1 MRIFFGAALVAVV
14 LASGCKSTNTV
25 SMNAAS
31 ALRHGGHRDLFA
43 IGDAEVGPN
52 SELRFCHA
60 QHGCSE
66 WIEASDLRVDERGV
80 WVDDDSNYLWS
91 EVTEVDV
98 RGHDGIKTTGA
109 IVGVAAVAVIVI
121 PILLVAAYMKA
132 LPKDGPPTESSSSSR
147 TAAAAVAIVGV
158 AADAAAASA
167 ESESQAPGE
176 PYWGATLRSGGETSA
191 AASRL
196 FSTGARVRAYLTLG
210 AFLDSSVATKGD
222 LVTGGAIARLRLG
235 SFLELGAGARV
246 ARTKRLDGAW
256 DTTQMYVAQGGFH
269 NQVTARIAL
278 PLGVDVAWG
287 KDELEREIRIPWG
300 IRYTSPSGRWTGT
313 LYPVTPSYAKR
324 ADADKG
330 RWSINVGF
338 ELGVTL

>member
-1 MRIFFGAALVAVV
+1 MRILIGAALAAVV
-14 LASGCKSTNTV
+14 LASGCRSTNTV

-31 ALRHGGHRDLFA
+31 ALRHGGHRDVFSV
-43 IGDAEVGPN
+43 GDAEVGPN

-66 WIEASDLRVDERGV
+66 WIEASDLRVDEQGV
-80 WVDDDSNYLWS
+80 WVDHDSNYLWS
-91 EVTEVDV
+91 EVSEVDV

-132 LPKDGPPTESSSSSR
+132 LPKDGPPAESSSSSSGR
-147 TAAAAVAIVGV
+147 TAAAAVAIAGV
-158 AADAAAASA
+158 AADAAMASA
-167 ESESQAPGE
+167 ETVESGD
-176 PYWGATLRSGGETSA
+176 PYWGATLRPGVENPA

-196 FSTGARVRAYLTLG
+196 FSTGARVRAYITLG

-222 LVTGGAIARLRLG
+222 LVTGGAVARLRLA
-235 SFLELGAGARV
+235 SFLELGAGARM
-246 ARTKRLDGAW
+246 AYTKGASGW
-256 DTTQMYVAQGGFH
+256 ERAPMYVAQGGFH
-269 NQVTARIAL
+269 NQVSARIAL

-287 KDELEREIRIPWG
+287 DGALAREIRIPWG

-313 LYPVTPSYAKR
+313 LQPVTPSYAKR
-324 ADADKG
+324 ADADSG
-330 RWSINVGF
+330 RWSINVGL